1 MPRCEV
7 CNEPIVDTDTLP
19 PEIQDEIYRP
29 GIHDQ
34 KNVELKLGPTGG
46 FEDVTED

>member
-29 GIHDQ
+29 GIHDH
-34 KNVELKLGPTGG
+34 KNVELRLGPEGG